1 MTELNIHI
9 RLREARKI
17 LNLNQLN
24 IAEDLNIQQKTVSEI
39 ENGKLLNIPNK
50 YIYYFFKKGIS
61 LEWIY
66 DNAGLMMVKEQNAL
80 HSDKYHESTVETLFD
95 LLDKKDKNRM
105 KNDILKN
112 RGDIES
118 KTKIDLNTTDN
129 LINSKDFNIKS
140 LLSYVESQEK
150 MIDFLQ
156 LIVKKE
162 MNL

>member
-1 MTELNIHI
+1 VIELNIHI
-9 RLREARKI
+9 RLKEARKR

-61 LEWIY
+61 LEWMY
-66 DNAGLMMVKEQNAL
+66 DNAGSMKVTDQNELITDKNNERTVESLFDMLDSNGKEQL
-80 HSDKYHESTVETLFD
+80 
-95 LLDKKDKNRM
+95 M
-105 KNDILKN
+105 
-112 RGDIES
+112 GDIQKNIGDNEK
-118 KTKIDLNTTDN
+118 KTKVNLNTIDD

-150 MIDFLQ
+150 MIEFLK

-162 MNL
+162 MSL